1 MESGAKEREVPAP
14 ADQPLAQ
21 ALKHPLRARIVAE
34 LEKRSMSQQ
43 ELAEAL
49 GEPRGG
55 ADHESVDE
63 GGNVL
68 PPLPLVTYHYDVL
81 AAVGLV

>member
-49 GEPRGG
+49 GEP
-55 ADHESVDE
+55 
-63 GGNVL
+63 
-68 PPLPLVTYHYDVL
+68 LPLVTYHYDVL